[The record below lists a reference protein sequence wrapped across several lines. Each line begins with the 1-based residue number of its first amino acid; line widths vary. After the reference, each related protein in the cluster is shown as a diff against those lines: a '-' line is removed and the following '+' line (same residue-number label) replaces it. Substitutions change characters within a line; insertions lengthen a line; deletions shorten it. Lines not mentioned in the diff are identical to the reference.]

1 MYAAYVCKCFHYL
14 RLVSLV
20 EQGLFS
26 LPKHKFIPVDF
37 NVVQSVDFCLFFCLL
52 YFCHCSIC
60 LSIYGFRLLI
70 KYLHVCTCYLYN
82 SYLCIGHYR
91 DL

>member
-26 LPKHKFIPVDF
+26 LPKHKFITVDF
-37 NVVQSVDFCLFFCLL
+37 NVVQSVDFCVVLCVPLFVLL
-52 YFCHCSIC
+52 SFVF
-60 LSIYGFRLLI
+60 LPL
-70 KYLHVCTCYLYN
+70 
-82 SYLCIGHYR
+82 
-91 DL
+91 